1 MANGS
6 SSSPENATEPSV
18 PRHGPAATAVAET
31 VVVFA
36 TSVELRMSLASALW
50 CSVQSIA
57 LLGMSIVVFCS
68 RFLALLASSPF
79 AMVGATWAMIGL
91 LLFTTYARTPR
102 LSPWPCRPWELDR
115 CGPLRLP
122 RV

>member
-1 MANGS
+1 MSYVHTDMLGS
-6 SSSPENATEPSV
+6 LSSPENATGPLV
-18 PRHGPAATAVAET
+18 PGRRPTDATVAET

-91 LLFTTYARTPR
+91 LLFTT
-102 LSPWPCRPWELDR
+102 
-115 CGPLRLP
+115 
-122 RV
+122 